1 MVNQSINQS
10 IEDKG
15 ASLASVALPL
25 LSRPTSDVAI
35 NNMRALVASNLRTCT
50 TGGTSFSSIHVRL
63 HVSVTRMLCFLSI
76 VRGATCTS
84 TCSNRVFGR
93 RTRASAFAFVPSYSV
108 GDKPSSALFAKR
120 GLASSSLPPDQ
131 SSSTKGQ
138 TSQPAIRSIPFEQ
151 DVEQALAA
159 SGYKRP
165 AVNWYPGHI
174 AKAERQ
180 LSETLK
186 SVDVVVEV
194 RDARAPKGKIAN

>member
-1 MVNQSINQS
+1 
-10 IEDKG
+10 
-15 ASLASVALPL
+15 
-25 LSRPTSDVAI
+25 
-35 NNMRALVASNLRTCT
+35 MRALETSNLRTCT
-50 TGGTSFSSIHVRL
+50 RIPTGGICSFSSIRL
-63 HVSVTRMLCFLSI
+63 HVSVTRMLCFLSV
-76 VRGATCTS
+76 VRGATS

-93 RTRASAFAFVPSYSV
+93 RTFASAFASVPSCSV
-108 GDKPSSALFAKR
+108 GEKPSSALLAKR

-165 AVNWYPGHI
+165 TVNWYPGHI

-180 LSETLK
+180 LSETLNRSTSSSK
-186 SVDVVVEV
+186 FGTPGPPRPRHIPESPSGPPAG
-194 RDARAPKGKIAN
+194 RGW